1 VSTIAPITAA
11 MVIILKS
18 KQNRG
23 QPLKLNSIAKNQTEV
38 TLSNGDMVF
47 FSYRTP
53 VACYIAKK
61 GRYAR
66 TDAWYSST
74 TTRHINKWLGNLEYD
89 IIPQSYLDEITL

>member
-1 VSTIAPITAA
+1 
-11 MVIILKS
+11 M
-18 KQNRG
+18 
-23 QPLKLNSIAKNQTEV
+23 KLNSIAKNQTEV
-38 TLSNGDMVF
+38 TLSNGDQVF

-74 TTRHINKWLGNLEYD
+74 TTRHINKWLGGVLAKEQPQEYFD
-89 IIPQSYLDEITL
+89 SLCAS

>member
-1 VSTIAPITAA
+1 
-11 MVIILKS
+11 M
-18 KQNRG
+18 
-23 QPLKLNSIAKNQTEV
+23 KLNSIAKNQTEI
-38 TLSNGDMVF
+38 TLSNGDQIF

>member
-1 VSTIAPITAA
+1 
-11 MVIILKS
+11 M
-18 KQNRG
+18 
-23 QPLKLNSIAKNQTEV
+23 KLNSIAKNQTEV
-38 TLSNGDMVF
+38 TLSNGDQVF

-89 IIPQSYLDEITL
+89 VIPQSYLDEITLKGDPWAVVPLKSFPTWSGEAPLA

>member
-1 VSTIAPITAA
+1 
-11 MVIILKS
+11 M
-18 KQNRG
+18 
-23 QPLKLNSIAKNQTEV
+23 KLNSIAKNQTEV
-38 TLSNGDMVF
+38 TLSNGDQVF

-66 TDAWYSST
+66 TDAWYSAT

-89 IIPQSYLDEITL
+89 VIPQSYLDEITLQVPWAVGMGDVQ